1 MDSKIVTPDQAHSF
15 NVNAATKVGVEKAI
29 LLKDFAGW
37 CKINQAN
44 NRNIYD
50 GKAWTFNSAK
60 ALQDLYPYMKRRSI
74 NRWLNELVEDGYL
87 YEGEYNKSKY
97 DRTKWYSVNE
107 EKYMELCGIS
117 IGQNGQWVGHNGQSK
132 GQNGQPIPPRTTSY
146 ASPLSQEKSGIENS
160 LKSQHD
166 IEKEKSCAKKES
178 LPPEEQRILEAKKEV
193 MRYFEEWPAMKE
205 RAEAAIQG
213 SGKALSVV
221 LEEWARNRLKVPYV
235 LQNAHSHVSSD
246 FIPWCDREGKF
257 SAARKRKGEK
267 KNTQAPA
274 PIVNEYGKK
283 REKGN
288 ELGLF

>member
-1 MDSKIVTPDQAHSF
+1 MATIHRSKRNTPFVQID
-15 NVNAATKVGVEKAI
+15 KRG
-29 LLKDFAGW
+29 
-37 CKINQAN
+37 
-44 NRNIYD
+44 
-50 GKAWTFNSAK
+50 
-60 ALQDLYPYMKRRSI
+60 LQDVNLSWKAKGILAYLLSLPDDWQIRVKELENHSTDGRDSTANGIKELIEAGYIKRERARNEKNQFKGYDYTVYEVPEFGAI
-74 NRWLNELVEDGYL
+74 NGVPGYGFPVFGFPV
-87 YEGEYNKSKY
+87 YGKPVFGKPVTTNKEGTNKEYTNNNS
-97 DRTKWYSVNE
+97 
-107 EKYMELCGIS
+107 
-117 IGQNGQWVGHNGQSK
+117 
-132 GQNGQPIPPRTTSY
+132 
-146 ASPLSQEKSGIENS
+146 LSQEKSGIENS
-160 LKSQHD
+160 LKSEHD

-257 SAARKRKGEK
+257 SAARKRKSEK
-267 KNTQAPA
+267 KNTQGPA

>member
-1 MDSKIVTPDQAHSF
+1 MEIIIFSEITALSNKNGYCSATNGYFAALYKKSPETVSRWIGHLEKLGHIRRSVIRDENNQVIERKLYPVTSLYAGTPPDEK
-15 NVNAATKVGVEKAI
+15 VNSPIDK
-29 LLKDFAGW
+29 
-37 CKINQAN
+37 KINTPP
-44 NRNIYD
+44 D
-50 GKAWTFNSAK
+50 EKVKENST
-60 ALQDLYPYMKRRSI
+60 R
-74 NRWLNELVEDGYL
+74 LN
-87 YEGEYNKSKY
+87 
-97 DRTKWYSVNE
+97 
-107 EKYMELCGIS
+107 
-117 IGQNGQWVGHNGQSK
+117 
-132 GQNGQPIPPRTTSY
+132 TTSIKY
-146 ASPLSQEKSGIENS
+146 SLSKEKSGIENS

-213 SGKALSVV
+213 SGKALPVV

-257 SAARKRKGEK
+257 SAARKRTSEN
-267 KNTQAPA
+267 KNTQASV